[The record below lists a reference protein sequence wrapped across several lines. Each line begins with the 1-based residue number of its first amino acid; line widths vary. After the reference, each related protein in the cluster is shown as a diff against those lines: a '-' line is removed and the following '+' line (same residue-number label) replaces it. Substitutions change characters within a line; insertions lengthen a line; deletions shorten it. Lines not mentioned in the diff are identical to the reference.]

1 MAPSQCGGTTPEC
14 CGTAVL
20 NGGTVPNCSVATLS
34 SQCVAKCISNISL
47 TCGSTTKTVTD
58 TLHMCATPADCTT
71 SDPGNPDC
79 CLVHGYYVCVSAL
92 DKTLGGLTCQ

>member
-1 MAPSQCGGTTPEC
+1 
-14 CGTAVL
+14 
-20 NGGTVPNCSVATLS
+20 
-34 SQCVAKCISNISL
+34 
-47 TCGSTTKTVTD
+47 
-58 TLHMCATPADCTT
+58 MCATPADCTT